1 MRTARSSPYGEEAL
15 SGRGVTLTE
24 TPQDRDQPPAW
35 TEWLGKVIFSQACV
49 QTSFGG
55 GKNG

>member
-24 TPQDRDQPPAW
+24 TPPGQRPAPRGEQNDW
-35 TEWLGKVIFSQACV
+35 AR
-49 QTSFGG
+49 
-55 GKNG
+55 